1 MVYNSTLI
9 LKSLYLAVIII
20 SLINHYFNCG
30 CSKRIF
36 RHSMTPFMD
45 SCSWSSVSNDAGRSS
60 IGLLSTLDKSIRRAN
75 NMCTAVSPS
84 WLLTLI
90 SARLFGYYNNIDV
103 KLCILSLYYWLT
115 WYINSNISTCKSKR
129 IFSGSP
135 SSAATWIGAHP
146 ILWLKKDAD
155 APA

>member
-1 MVYNSTLI
+1 MVYNSTI
-9 LKSLYLAVIII
+9 TYYLGAFTT

-36 RHSMTPFMD
+36 RHSMTPLMD
-45 SCSWSSVSNDAGRSS
+45 SCNWSSVSNDAGRSS
-60 IGLLSTLDKSIRRAN
+60 IGLLSTPDKSMRRAN
-75 NMCTAVSPS
+75 NMCTAVRPS
-84 WLLTLI
+84 RLLTLI
-90 SARLFGYYNNIDV
+90 SARLFGNYHNIDI
-103 KLCILSLYYWLT
+103 KLSILSLLTNYCCLT
-115 WYINSNISTCKSKR
+115 WYIKSNIFTCNSKR

-146 ILWLKKDAD
+146 IFWLKNDAD